1 MLSKEAQKQ
10 FNELVE
16 SEEDEA
22 LKEVLTLMQGN
33 MATGIP
39 PEHLLA
45 GVQSNQ
51 LAELSKLVADSVP
64 EED

>member
-10 FNELVE
+10 FNDLVE
-16 SEEDEA
+16 CEEDEG
-22 LKEVLTLMQGN
+22 LKEVLTLMQHN

-39 PEHLLA
+39 PEHLLV

-51 LAELSKLVADSVP
+51 LAELTKLVADSVP

>member
-10 FNELVE
+10 FNDMVE
-16 SEEDEA
+16 SEEDEG
-22 LKEVLTLMQGN
+22 LKEVLTLMQQN
-33 MATGIP
+33 MATSIP

-51 LAELSKLVADSVP
+51 LAELTKLLS
-64 EED
+64 EEKE